1 MMLRW
6 LLGDRQSARAKVD
19 AREARAAA
27 VAQLLA
33 RYDAAGLSQD
43 TKNHWAAAD
52 NLSAASANSRAVRD
66 TLRRRSRYE
75 TANNSYANGMVRTLA
90 YHCVGTGPTLAIDQ
104 DTDFARECED
114 RFGEWSEA
122 VDLAG
127 KLRTMREARARD
139 GEVFGLLTTNPAIK
153 NGVKLDLVPIECDRV
168 TDPRLVGYST
178 GPSSYPGGEIQ
189 RRYNDGITYDAAGN
203 PTTYT
208 ILDDHPGEI
217 FYTAPTYRDVSAEFV
232 LHWFR
237 QDRPGQRRGIPEITP
252 ALPLYAILRRYTLA
266 VLTSAEV
273 AAMMSLFLKTTS
285 PAINPASVDPY
296 DLIDLQRNTMMTL
309 PDGWDV
315 QQLKAEQP
323 TTTHDAFA
331 STVLREIARCLDMP
345 YSIAVGDS
353 SKLNYS
359 SGRLDHQT
367 YHRAIGVDRVACE
380 RSILDRL
387 FAAWF
392 DEALLTPGL
401 FAGRPDG
408 PLRSSWDWP
417 PFAHVDPRLEA
428 EATQIDLANG
438 LTSLP
443 SELAIRGRRWEA
455 EFARAARSLGVTV
468 PEYQRLLRQRIFAA
482 GGAPAE
488 NQSAGTQRPAD
499 DAEDDDM
506 ADDTSDEETA
516 ADA

>member
-1 MMLRW
+1 MMFGW
-6 LLGDRQSARAKVD
+6 LFGNRQAARAKAE

-33 RYDAAGLSQD
+33 RYDAAGASQD

-52 NLSAASANSRAVRD
+52 NLSAASANAKAVRS
-66 TLRRRSRYE
+66 TLRNRSRYE

-90 YHCVGTGPTLAIDQ
+90 YHCVGTGPTLAVDQ
-104 DTDFARECED
+104 DTDFAREVED

-139 GEVFGLLTTNPAIK
+139 GEVFGLLTTNAAIRHS
-153 NGVKLDLVPIECDRV
+153 VKLDLVPIECDRV
-168 TDPRLVGYST
+168 TDPRLVGYAT

-203 PTTYT
+203 PTLYT

-237 QDRPGQRRGIPEITP
+237 PDRPGQRRGIPEITP

-367 YHRAIGVDRVACE
+367 YHRAIGVDRVSCE

-387 FAAWF
+387 FAAWL
-392 DEALLTPGL
+392 DEALLTDGL
-401 FAGRPDG
+401 FVGRPDG
-408 PLRSSWDWP
+408 SPLRSSWDWP

-455 EFARAARSLGVTV
+455 EFARAARALGVSI
-468 PEYQRLLRQRIFAA
+468 PEYQTLLRQRIFAA
-482 GGAPAE
+482 GGAPA
-488 NQSAGTQRPAD
+488 QTQPAPAD
-499 DAEDDDM
+499 GNEQQQQQPQAQE
-506 ADDTSDEETA
+506 AQQ
-516 ADA
+516 

>member
-1 MMLRW
+1 MMFNW
-6 LLGDRQSARAKVD
+6 LFGRRKSSAVD
-19 AREARAAA
+19 ARLAIRQAAA
-27 VAQLLA
+27 AIMA

-43 TKNHWAAAD
+43 SKNHWVPAD
-52 NLSAASANSRAVRD
+52 NLSAGSANAKAVRSV
-66 TLRRRSRYE
+66 LRNRSRYE
-75 TANNSYANGMVRTLA
+75 CANNSYANGMVRTLA
-90 YHCVGTGPTLAIDQ
+90 YHGIGTGPNLSLDSDSA
-104 DTDFARECED
+104 FAREVED
-114 RFGEWSEA
+114 RWSEWSEA

-127 KLRTMREARARD
+127 KLRTMREARAKD
-139 GEVFGLLTTNPAIK
+139 GEVLGMMVTNPAITHE
-153 NGVKLDLVPIECDRV
+153 VKLDLVPIECDRV
-168 TDPRLVGYST
+168 TDPRLVGYAT

-189 RRYNDGITYDAAGN
+189 RGYNDGITYDTAGN
-203 PTTYT
+203 PTRYT
-208 ILDDHPGEI
+208 ILDDHPGET
-217 FYTAPTYRDVSAEFV
+217 FYTTPTYRDVSADFV
-232 LHWFR
+232 LHWYR
-237 QDRPGQRRGIPEITP
+237 ADRPGQRRGIPEITP

-367 YHRAIGVDRVACE
+367 YHRAIGVDRASCE
-380 RSILDRL
+380 RAVLDKL
-387 FAAWF
+387 FATWL
-392 DEALLTPGL
+392 DEALLTDGL
-401 FAGRPDG
+401 FVNPPEG
-408 PLRSSWDWP
+408 PLRSAWDWP
-417 PFAHVDPRLEA
+417 PFMHVDPRLEA

-443 SELAIRGRRWEA
+443 AELAIRGRRWEA
-455 EFARAARSLGVTV
+455 EFGRAARALGITV
-468 PEYQRLLRQRIFAA
+468 QQYQTLLRNRIFMT
-482 GGAPAE
+482 GGAAPDQQA
-488 NQSAGTQRPAD
+488 AD
-499 DAEDDDM
+499 DDTNDDTND
-506 ADDTSDEETA
+506 DSDTSDETDEESAT
-516 ADA
+516 

>member
-1 MMLRW
+1 MFRW
-6 LLGDRQSARAKVD
+6 LFGRRDNQID
-19 AREARAAA
+19 QRAAIA
-27 VAQLLA
+27 KAAAAIMA
-33 RYDAAGLSQD
+33 RYDAAGYSQD
-43 TKNHWAAAD
+43 QKNHWTPAD
-52 NLSAASANSRAVRD
+52 NLSAASANSRAVRA
-66 TLRRRSRYE
+66 TLRNRSRYE

-90 YHCVGTGPTLAIDQ
+90 YHGIGTGPALSLDSDSA
-104 DTDFARECED
+104 FAREAED

-122 VDLAG
+122 IDLAG

-139 GEVFGLLTTNPAIK
+139 GEVFGIMTTNPA
-153 NGVKLDLVPIECDRV
+153 VRHPVRLDLVPVECDRV
-168 TDPRLVGYST
+168 TDPRLAGYAT
-178 GPSSYPGGEIQ
+178 GPQSVPGGEIQ
-189 RRYNDGITYDAAGN
+189 RQYNDGIEYDTQGN
-203 PTTYT
+203 ASYYT

-217 FYTAPTYRDVSAEFV
+217 FYQAPTYRRVAADYVV
-232 LHWFR
+232 HWFR
-237 QDRPGQRRGIPEITP
+237 PDRPGQRRGIPEITP

-367 YHRAIGVDRVACE
+367 YHRAINVDRMSCE
-380 RSILDRL
+380 RAILDRV
-387 FAAWF
+387 FGAWL
-392 DEALLTPGL
+392 DEAVLTDGL
-401 FAGRPDG
+401 FVSPIEG
-408 PLRSSWDWP
+408 PFRSSWDWP
-417 PFAHVDPRLEA
+417 PFMHVDPRLEA

-443 SELAIRGRRWEA
+443 AELAIRGRRWEA
-455 EFARAARSLGVTV
+455 EFSRAARSLGITV
-468 PEYQRLLRQRIFAA
+468 QQYQTLLRNRIFMT
-482 GGAPAE
+482 GGAAPDQQQAAE
-488 NQSAGTQRPAD
+488 QPQG
-499 DAEDDDM
+499 AEQPEDS
-506 ADDTSDEETA
+506 TP
-516 ADA
+516 